1 MISQES
7 EPSEPSQNKPSLAV
21 LLALLKPFYF
31 QYRYRLLFGFLAL
44 LAVDFLQLTIP
55 LYLKQTVDILKNGT
69 ATSQE
74 LLRIGGF
81 LLLTAAGIMALRF
94 TWRVLIIG
102 FSRRMEAHLRARLF
116 AHVLA
121 MDRSF
126 FDQHPPGD
134 LMAHA
139 SNDLSA
145 VQMAVGMGM
154 VAAADALVI
163 SGAALVLMLYIS
175 PFLTLMAVLPL
186 PLLGLS
192 AWFLSDRLHTR
203 FDQVQHSFGLITEF
217 ARNSMVAIRLIKSYT
232 REQQQARAFGEL
244 GENYVAANLK
254 VAVVQGLLF
263 PVAILV
269 GNLGMLLILY
279 YGGKLVIKEAIT
291 LGDFV
296 AFVHYLYMLIWP
308 MMAVGWVT
316 NIAQRGFTSLARIHR
331 LLAARS
337 RLENSL
343 PAVGANP
350 CVRPEHPLQ
359 YINGQAQGP
368 APTVPYRK
376 KGVGGEYY
384 KEFSARFR
392 SDPVISLRALN
403 FSYPHHHKAGASSL
417 TGISLDLRPGI
428 LGIAGRTGS
437 GKSTV
442 CRLLTRQYPV
452 SEGMLFF
459 ADQDVNSLA
468 PALIR
473 EQISYVSQNP
483 VLFSSTIAENISLA
497 VPDASQEEIEA
508 VAKLAG
514 LHADIINM
522 ENGYQTRVG
531 ERGLRLSGGQKQ
543 RLAIARALLADR
555 PVLIIDDALSALD
568 VETEQQVF
576 AGIRA
581 RVTGKI
587 VLIVSHR
594 LKLLSGTDQVL
605 LLDQGKAV
613 ALEHH
618 EHLLLHNDF
627 YQAMAEK
634 QQGRGR

>member
-1 MISQES
+1 MTSQES
-7 EPSEPSQNKPSLAV
+7 EPSESSPNKPSLAV
-21 LLALLKPFYF
+21 LLALLRPFYF
-31 QYRYRLLFGFLAL
+31 QYRYRLLLGFLAL

-55 LYLKQTVDILKNGT
+55 LYLKQVVDILKNGT
-69 ATSQE
+69 ATSQG

-81 LLLTAAGIMALRF
+81 LLLTAAGILVLRF

-102 FSRRMEAHLRARLF
+102 FSRRMEAHLRAGLF
-116 AHVLA
+116 SHVLA

-134 LMAHA
+134 IMAHT

-154 VAAADALVI
+154 VATADALVI
-163 SGAALVLMLYIS
+163 SGAALVLMIYIS
-175 PFLTLMAVLPL
+175 PFLTLMAILPL

-217 ARNSMVAIRLIKSYT
+217 ARNSMVSIRLIKGYT
-232 REQQQARAFGEL
+232 RERQQIRAFTEL
-244 GENYVAANLK
+244 GEKYVAASLK

-308 MMAVGWVT
+308 MMAVGWVI
-316 NIAQRGFTSLARIHR
+316 NIAQRGFTSLARINR
-331 LLAARS
+331 LLTARS

-343 PAVGANP
+343 QVS
-350 CVRPEHPLQ
+350 EQ
-359 YINGQAQGP
+359 E
-368 APTVPYRK
+368 
-376 KGVGGEYY
+376 GVVD
-384 KEFSARFR
+384 KDFSARFR
-392 SDPVISLRALN
+392 SDPVISLRGLN
-403 FSYPHHHKAGASSL
+403 FSYPNHHKAGVSAL
-417 TGISLDLRPGI
+417 TGIELQLRPGI

-442 CRLLTRQYPV
+442 CRMLTRQYPV
-452 SEGMLFF
+452 QEEMLFF

-468 PALIR
+468 PALVR
-473 EQISYVSQNP
+473 QQISYVSQNP
-483 VLFSSTIAENISLA
+483 VLFSTTVAENISLA

-508 VAKLAG
+508 VAELAG
-514 LHADIINM
+514 LHADIIAM

-581 RVTGKI
+581 RATGKI

-594 LKLLSGTDQVL
+594 LKLLSSTDQVL

-618 EHLLLHNDF
+618 EYLLQHNDF

-634 QQGRGR
+634 QQGRVP

>member
-7 EPSEPSQNKPSLAV
+7 EPSEPSPNKPSLAV
-21 LLALLKPFYF
+21 LLALLKPLYF

-55 LYLKQTVDILKNGT
+55 LYLKQTVDILKNDT

-81 LLLTAAGIMALRF
+81 LLLTAVCIMALRF

-337 RLENSL
+337 QLENSL
-343 PAVGANP
+343 HVS
-350 CVRPEHPLQ
+350 E
-359 YINGQAQGP
+359 QGR
-368 APTVPYRK
+368 V
-376 KGVGGEYY
+376 EDE
-384 KEFSARFR
+384 EFSARFR

-403 FSYPHHHKAGASSL
+403 FSYPHHHKAGVSALSE
-417 TGISLDLRPGI
+417 IDLDLRPGI

-452 SEGMLFF
+452 QDEMLFF
-459 ADQDVNSLA
+459 ADQDVNGLA

-483 VLFSSTIAENISLA
+483 VLFSSTVAENISLA

-508 VAKLAG
+508 VAELAG

-576 AGIRA
+576 AGIRTRA
-581 RVTGKI
+581 AGKI

-618 EHLLLHNDF
+618 EHLLLHNTF

-634 QQGRGR
+634 QQGRATDA

>member
-1 MISQES
+1 MTSQES
-7 EPSEPSQNKPSLAV
+7 EPSQDKPTLAV
-21 LLALLKPFYF
+21 LLALLKPLYF
-31 QYRYRLLFGFLAL
+31 QYRYRLLLGFLAL

-81 LLLTAAGIMALRF
+81 LLLTAAGILILRF

-134 LMAHA
+134 IMAHA
-139 SNDLSA
+139 SNDLAA
-145 VQMAVGMGM
+145 VQMASGMGM

-217 ARNSMVAIRLIKSYT
+217 ARNSMVAIRLIKGYT
-232 REQQQARAFGEL
+232 REGQQVRAFGEL
-244 GENYVAANLK
+244 GEKYVAANLK

-343 PAVGANP
+343 QVS
-350 CVRPEHPLQ
+350 EQ
-359 YINGQAQGP
+359 E
-368 APTVPYRK
+368 
-376 KGVGGEYY
+376 GVED
-384 KEFSARFR
+384 KEFSGRFR
-392 SDPVISLRALN
+392 SGPVISLRELN
-403 FSYPHHHKAGASSL
+403 FSYPHHHKAGVSALSE
-417 TGISLDLRPGI
+417 IDLDLRPGI

-483 VLFSSTIAENISLA
+483 VLFSSTVAENISLA
-497 VPDASQEEIEA
+497 APDASQEEIEA
-508 VAKLAG
+508 VARLAAIHTEI
-514 LHADIINM
+514 LAM

-581 RVTGKI
+581 RAAGKI

>member
-1 MISQES
+1 MTSSES
-7 EPSEPSQNKPSLAV
+7 EQNHPQTKPSLAV
-21 LLALLKPFYF
+21 LLTLLKPIYA
-31 QYRYRLLFGFLAL
+31 RYRSRLLLGFLAL

-55 LYLKQTVDILKNGT
+55 LYLKEAVDVLENGT
-69 ATSQE
+69 ATSQG
-74 LLRIGGF
+74 LLRLGGF
-81 LLLTAAGIMALRF
+81 LLLTAAAILALRF
-94 TWRVLIIG
+94 SWRMLIIG
-102 FSRRMEAHLRARLF
+102 FSRRMEADLRARLF
-116 AHVLA
+116 SHILT

-134 LMAHA
+134 IMAHA

-145 VQMAVGMGM
+145 VQMASGMGM

-163 SGAALVLMLYIS
+163 SGAALVLMISLS
-175 PFLTLMAVLPL
+175 PFLTLMAILPL
-186 PLLGLS
+186 PLLGFS
-192 AWFLSDRLHTR
+192 AWFLSGRLHTR

-217 ARNSMVAIRLIKSYT
+217 ARNSMVAIRLIKGYT
-232 REQQQARAFGEL
+232 REQQQIKAFSEL
-244 GENYVAANLK
+244 GEKYVAANLR

-279 YGGKLVIKEAIT
+279 YGGRLVINEVIT
-291 LGDFV
+291 LGAFV

-337 RLENSL
+337 RLESSL
-343 PAVGANP
+343 QVS
-350 CVRPEHPLQ
+350 EQ
-359 YINGQAQGP
+359 S
-368 APTVPYRK
+368 K
-376 KGVGGEYY
+376 VGG
-384 KEFSARFR
+384 KDFSARFLV
-392 SDPVISLRALN
+392 DPLISLRGL
-403 FSYPHHHKAGASSL
+403 SYSYTGARVPAL
-417 TGISLDLRPGI
+417 TGLELDLRPGI
-428 LGIAGRTGS
+428 LGIAGRTGA
-437 GKSTV
+437 GKSTL
-442 CRLLTRQYPV
+442 CRLLTRQYPLQD
-452 SEGMLFF
+452 GMLFF
-459 ADQDVNSLA
+459 ADQEVNTLA
-468 PALIR
+468 PSLIR
-473 EQISYVSQNP
+473 DQISYVSQNP

-497 VPDASQEEIEA
+497 APDASPKEIEA
-508 VAKLAG
+508 VAELAG
-514 LHADIINM
+514 LHAEILAM
-522 ENGYQTRVG
+522 ERGYQTRIG

-581 RVTGKI
+581 RAAGKI

-605 LLDQGKAV
+605 LLDQGRVV
-613 ALEHH
+613 ALDRH
-618 EHLLLHNDF
+618 EQLLQQHDAF
-627 YQAMAEK
+627 YQAMAQK
-634 QQGRGR
+634 QQRRAS

>member
-1 MISQES
+1 MTSQES
-7 EPSEPSQNKPSLAV
+7 ESSQDKPTLAA
-21 LLALLKPFYF
+21 LLALLRPFYF
-31 QYRYRLLFGFLAL
+31 QYRYRLLLGFFAL

-55 LYLKQTVDILKNGT
+55 LYLKQTVDILKNDT

-81 LLLTAAGIMALRF
+81 LLLTAAGILVLRF

-102 FSRRMEAHLRARLF
+102 FSRRMEAHLRVRLF
-116 AHVLA
+116 SHVLA

-126 FDQHPPGD
+126 FDQHSPGD
-134 LMAHA
+134 IMAHA
-139 SNDLSA
+139 SNDLAA
-145 VQMAVGMGM
+145 VQMACGMGM

-217 ARNSMVAIRLIKSYT
+217 ARNSMVAIRLIKGYT
-232 REQQQARAFGEL
+232 RERQQVKAFAEL
-244 GENYVAANLK
+244 GEKYVAANLK

-331 LLAARS
+331 LLAAQS

-343 PAVGANP
+343 HVVGANP
-350 CVRPEHPLQ
+350 CVRPQHPLQ

-368 APTVPYRK
+368 APTVPCRK
-376 KGVGGEYY
+376 KKGGIED

-392 SDPVISLRALN
+392 SDPVISLRGLD
-403 FSYPHHHKAGASSL
+403 FSYAATKIPALSKL
-417 TGISLDLRPGI
+417 TLDLRPGI

-437 GKSTV
+437 GKSTL

-452 SEGMLFF
+452 QEEMLFF
-459 ADQDVNSLA
+459 VDQDVNTLSPSLV
-468 PALIR
+468 R

-483 VLFSSTIAENISLA
+483 VLFSSTVAENISFA
-497 VPDASQEEIEA
+497 VPDASQEEIEV
-508 VAKLAG
+508 VAKLAAIHTEI
-514 LHADIINM
+514 LNM

-555 PVLIIDDALSALD
+555 PILIIDDALSALD

-576 AGIRA
+576 VGIRA
-581 RVTGKI
+581 RAPGKI

-605 LLDQGKAV
+605 LLDQGQVV

-618 EHLLLHNDF
+618 ECLLLHNAF
-627 YQAMAEK
+627 YQAMAWK
-634 QQGRGR
+634 QQGRAG

>member
-1 MISQES
+1 MTSQES
-7 EPSEPSQNKPSLAV
+7 EPSESSPNKPSLAV
-21 LLALLKPFYF
+21 LLALLRPFYF
-31 QYRYRLLFGFLAL
+31 QYRYRLLLGFLAL

-55 LYLKQTVDILKNGT
+55 LYLKQVVDILKNGT
-69 ATSQE
+69 ATSQG

-81 LLLTAAGIMALRF
+81 LLLTAAGILVLRF

-102 FSRRMEAHLRARLF
+102 FSRRMEAHLRAGLF
-116 AHVLA
+116 SHVLA
-121 MDRSF
+121 MDRFF

-134 LMAHA
+134 IMAHT

-163 SGAALVLMLYIS
+163 SGAALVLMIYIS
-175 PFLTLMAVLPL
+175 PFLTLMAILPL

-217 ARNSMVAIRLIKSYT
+217 ARNSMVSIRLIKGYT
-232 REQQQARAFGEL
+232 RERQQIRAFTEL
-244 GENYVAANLK
+244 GEKYVAANLK

-316 NIAQRGFTSLARIHR
+316 NIAQRGFTSLARINR
-331 LLAARS
+331 LLTARS

-343 PAVGANP
+343 QVS
-350 CVRPEHPLQ
+350 
-359 YINGQAQGP
+359 GQEGMVDQD
-368 APTVPYRK
+368 
-376 KGVGGEYY
+376 
-384 KEFSARFR
+384 FSARFR
-392 SDPVISLRALN
+392 SDPVISLRGLN
-403 FSYPHHHKAGASSL
+403 FSYPNHHKAGVSAL
-417 TGISLDLRPGI
+417 TGIELQLRPGI

-442 CRLLTRQYPV
+442 CRMLTRQYPV
-452 SEGMLFF
+452 QEEMLFF

-468 PALIR
+468 PALVR
-473 EQISYVSQNP
+473 QQISYVSQNP
-483 VLFSSTIAENISLA
+483 VLFSTTVAENISLA
-497 VPDASQEEIEA
+497 VPDASQKEIEA
-508 VAKLAG
+508 VAELAG
-514 LHADIINM
+514 LHADIIAM

-581 RVTGKI
+581 RATGKI

-594 LKLLSGTDQVL
+594 LKLLSSTDQVL

-618 EHLLLHNDF
+618 EYLLQHNDF

-634 QQGRGR
+634 QQGRVP

>member
-1 MISQES
+1 MTSQK
-7 EPSEPSQNKPSLAV
+7 SEPSQEKPSLAV
-21 LLALLKPFYF
+21 LLALLKPLYF

-69 ATSQE
+69 GTSQE

-81 LLLTAAGIMALRF
+81 LLLTAAGILVLRF

-134 LMAHA
+134 IMAHA

-145 VQMAVGMGM
+145 VQMASGMGM

-217 ARNSMVAIRLIKSYT
+217 ARNSMVAIRLIKGYT
-232 REQQQARAFGEL
+232 REGQQVRAFGEL
-244 GENYVAANLK
+244 GEKYVAANLK

-316 NIAQRGFTSLARIHR
+316 NIAQRGFTSLARINR
-331 LLAARS
+331 LLTACS
-337 RLENSL
+337 RVENSL
-343 PAVGANP
+343 HTVGANP
-350 CVRPEHPLQ
+350 CVRPEPPLR
-359 YINGQAQGP
+359 YTSGQAQGP
-368 APTVPYRK
+368 APTVPCRK
-376 KGVGGEYY
+376 KGEGEECH
-384 KEFSARFR
+384 KEFSGRFR
-392 SDPVISLRALN
+392 SNPLIALRGLN
-403 FSYPHHHKAGASSL
+403 FSYPNHHKAGVSALSE
-417 TGISLDLRPGI
+417 IDLDLRPGI

-452 SEGMLFF
+452 SEEMLFF
-459 ADQDVNSLA
+459 ADQDVNSVA

-483 VLFSSTIAENISLA
+483 VLFSSTVAENISLA
-497 VPDASQEEIEA
+497 APDASQEEIET
-508 VAKLAG
+508 VARLAAIHTEI
-514 LHADIINM
+514 LAM